1 MTEVRTDLRTVV
13 MVGVGGAVGTVTRYS
28 LGRLAPVASGT
39 FPTTTFAIN
48 VTGAFILGLLLGLLA
63 RSRRSDRVWRPL
75 LGVGFLGGYTTFS
88 TFAVETTQL
97 VRTHHAVVA
106 LSYVTASIVAGLLAA
121 RLGERAAGIA
131 PALIEEDEM

>member
-1 MTEVRTDLRTVV
+1 M
-13 MVGVGGAVGTVTRYS
+13 
-28 LGRLAPVASGT
+28 
-39 FPTTTFAIN
+39 
-48 VTGAFILGLLLGLLA
+48 
-63 RSRRSDRVWRPL
+63 WRPL

-121 RLGERAAGIA
+121 RLGERTAGIA